1 MRTGLTKH
9 DIRALRQAY
18 KRGDPLEITSDN
30 ITVTIQQACPPWKCD
45 MLVSVVVRHPGWM
58 WRQHFDSL
66 AVALE
71 SVKKL
76 LA

>member
-1 MRTGLTKH
+1 MKTGLTKH

-18 KRGDPLEITSDN
+18 KRGDPLEITRDN
-30 ITVTIQQACPPWKCD
+30 ITVTIQRACPPWECD
-45 MLVSVVVRHPGWM
+45 MVVSVWVRGPKYD
-58 WRQHFDSL
+58 WRQNFDSL

-71 SVKKL
+71 SVKKI

>member
-1 MRTGLTKH
+1 MKLTKH

-18 KRGDPLEITSDN
+18 KRGDPLEITRDN
-30 ITVTIQQACPPWKCD
+30 ITMTIQQACPPWKCD
-45 MLVSVVVRHPGWM
+45 MLVSVVVRHQGWM
-58 WRQHFDSL
+58 WRQHFDSF